1 MRKYYKVIVSVL
13 LFILAVLLCIPLFGL
28 AFMATSHL
36 SSRIEHIEQDA
47 QEIKEAQTKESKFD
61 TSWIENNWGAG
72 EDEGTIRMIGATVYA
87 REGNLL
93 TLEDETGELWC
104 VEDVT
109 VEDNDCI
116 LLWIVD
122 NHTEDDVTD
131 DVVIKVYTEAHS

>member
-13 LFILAVLLCIPLFGL
+13 LFALAILLCVPFFGL
-28 AFMATSHL
+28 AFMATSQQ
-36 SSRIEHIEQDA
+36 STNIEHIEQDT
-47 QEIKEAQTKESKFD
+47 QEIKEVQTKESKFD

-72 EDEGTIRMIGATVYA
+72 EDAGTIRMIGATVYA

-93 TLEDETGELWC
+93 TLKDEAGELWR

-109 VEDNDCI
+109 VEDNGCM

-122 NHTEDDVTD
+122 NHTEDDVTY

>member
-1 MRKYYKVIVSVL
+1 MRKHWDNVL
-13 LFILAVLLCIPLFGL
+13 IALYMMIGVLGCIILFVLPF
-28 AFMATSHL
+28 AAAQQPSRVE
-36 SSRIEHIEQDA
+36 RIEQGI
-47 QEIKEAQTKESKFD
+47 QEIREAQTADSKFD
-61 TSWIENNWGAG
+61 TSWIENNCSAC
-72 EDEGTIRMIGATVYA
+72 EDEGTIRMISATVYT

-109 VEDNDCI
+109 VADNDCI
-116 LLWIVD
+116 LLWIAD

>member
-1 MRKYYKVIVSVL
+1 MRKHWDNVLIALGMMISVL
-13 LFILAVLLCIPLFGL
+13 GCIILFVFPFAAAQQPSRVE
-28 AFMATSHL
+28 
-36 SSRIEHIEQDA
+36 RIEQGI
-47 QEIKEAQTKESKFD
+47 QEIREAQTADSKFD
-61 TSWIENNWGAG
+61 TSWIKNNWGAG
-72 EDEGTIRMIGATVYA
+72 EDEGTIRMISATVYA

>member
-1 MRKYYKVIVSVL
+1 MRKYWDNVL
-13 LFILAVLLCIPLFGL
+13 ITLYMMIGVLGCIILFVLPF
-28 AFMATSHL
+28 AAAQQP
-36 SSRIEHIEQDA
+36 SRIERIEQGI
-47 QEIKEAQTKESKFD
+47 QEIREAQTADSKFD

-72 EDEGTIRMIGATVYA
+72 EDEGTIRMISATVYT

-93 TLEDETGELWC
+93 TLEDEAGELWC

-109 VEDNDCI
+109 VADNVCI

-131 DVVIKVYTEAHS
+131 DVVIKVYTEVHS

>member
-1 MRKYYKVIVSVL
+1 MRKHWDNVLIALYMMISVL
-13 LFILAVLLCIPLFGL
+13 GCIILFVLPF
-28 AFMATSHL
+28 AAAQQPSRVE
-36 SSRIEHIEQDA
+36 RIEQGI
-47 QEIKEAQTKESKFD
+47 QEIREAQTADSKFD

-122 NHTEDDVTD
+122 NHTEDDETD

>member
-1 MRKYYKVIVSVL
+1 MRKHWDNVL
-13 LFILAVLLCIPLFGL
+13 IALYMMIGVLGCIILFVLPFT
-28 AFMATSHL
+28 AAQQPSRVE
-36 SSRIEHIEQDA
+36 RIEQGI
-47 QEIKEAQTKESKFD
+47 QEIREAQTADSKFD

-72 EDEGTIRMIGATVYA
+72 EDEGTIRMIGAIVYA

-116 LLWIVD
+116 LLWIAD

-131 DVVIKVYTEAHS
+131 DVVIKVYTEAHN

>member
-13 LFILAVLLCIPLFGL
+13 LFALAVLLCIPFFGL
-28 AFMATSHL
+28 AFMATSQQ
-36 SSRIEHIEQDA
+36 STNIERIEQDI

-109 VEDNDCI
+109 VADNDCI
-116 LLWIVD
+116 LLWIAD

-131 DVVIKVYTEAHS
+131 DVVIKVYTEAHN

>member
-1 MRKYYKVIVSVL
+1 MKKYYNKV
-13 LFILAVLLCIPLFGL
+13 LAVLLL
-28 AFMATSHL
+28 AFAVWLCAVFFWSICMAAS
-36 SSRIEHIEQDA
+36 SQPSRIERIERDI
-47 QEIKEAQTKESKFD
+47 QEIKEAQSKSSGFD
-61 TSWIENNWGAG
+61 TSWIEDNWGAG
-72 EDEGTIRMIGATVYA
+72 EDEGIIRMIGATVYA

-104 VEDVT
+104 VEDVI

-131 DVVIKVYTEAHS
+131 DVVIKIYTEAHS

>member
-28 AFMATSHL
+28 AFMAAS
-36 SSRIEHIEQDA
+36 SKPSRIERIEQDI
-47 QEIKEAQTKESKFD
+47 QEIKEAQSKSSGFD
-61 TSWIENNWGAG
+61 TSWIEDNCGAG
-72 EDEGTIRMIGATVYA
+72 EDEGTIRMISATVYA

-93 TLEDETGELWC
+93 TLEDEAGELWC

-109 VEDNDCI
+109 VADNDCI
-116 LLWIVD
+116 LLWIAD

>member
-1 MRKYYKVIVSVL
+1 MRKHWDNVL
-13 LFILAVLLCIPLFGL
+13 IALYMMIGVLGCIILFVLPF
-28 AFMATSHL
+28 AAAQQPSRVE
-36 SSRIEHIEQDA
+36 RIEQGI
-47 QEIKEAQTKESKFD
+47 QEIREAQTADSKFD
-61 TSWIENNWGAG
+61 TSWIENNCSAG

-93 TLEDETGELWC
+93 TLKDEAGELWC
-104 VEDVT
+104 VEDVI